1 MLESPHK
8 RGKEMR
14 QFRNAGRG
22 RTEQGAL
29 NRAVMEAIHRITR
42 NEGDFVGAFRQN
54 VIRVI
59 GSYAE
64 NSSRTNTQTE

>member
-1 MLESPHK
+1 
-8 RGKEMR
+8 
-14 QFRNAGRG
+14 
-22 RTEQGAL
+22 
-29 NRAVMEAIHRITR
+29 MEAIHRITR